1 VVAAVTVI
9 AFATMTLNAAAWVWG
24 VSRLVA
30 AAADAA
36 ILPDALTRTGDRG
49 VPWRAVLLLGCLSA

>member
-1 VVAAVTVI
+1 MQPRPVVVAAVTVI

-30 AAADAA
+30 DAAQAA
-36 ILPDALTRTGDRG
+36 ILPS
-49 VPWRAVLLLGCLSA
+49 VRAHR